1 MRGRKLI
8 LGVRQR
14 KTGSSLHELSGSSLL
29 HSLEQLRGSERRST
43 LLETSEL
50 SSLRDDRLESES
62 GLDVCNVLL
71 LCALTLLLRG
81 QLTCEALLHR
91 GVPLTGGS
99 EDVLEGFL
107 RLSIGDIAGGLT
119 ALE

>member
-1 MRGRKLI
+1 LESVLSI
-8 LGVRQR
+8 LQR
-14 KTGSSLHELSGSSLL
+14 EARTHLHELSGSSLL
-29 HSLEQLRGSERRST
+29 HSLEQLRSSERRST

-50 SSLRDDRLESES
+50 SGLRDDRLETQS
-62 GLDVCNVLL
+62 GLDVRNVLL
-71 LCALTLLLRG
+71 LCALTLLLRSH
-81 QLTCEALLHR
+81 LASEALLHR
-91 GVPLTGGS
+91 GVPLAGGR